1 MDEFEVLL
9 AKYYTALERFVK
21 FRLPSAAEAE
31 DVLQEVS
38 VTAYKKFGQ
47 LKSKEAFQA
56 WLMGIARN
64 KCNDYFRKKAKEME
78 LPQAEIAKRLN
89 IPLGTVK
96 SRLHTAK
103 QNYKFFRTFYRP
115 GPFIE

>member
-38 VTAYKKFGQ
+38 VTAYKKFG
-47 LKSKEAFQA
+47 
-56 WLMGIARN
+56 
-64 KCNDYFRKKAKEME
+64 
-78 LPQAEIAKRLN
+78 
-89 IPLGTVK
+89 
-96 SRLHTAK
+96 
-103 QNYKFFRTFYRP
+103 
-115 GPFIE
+115 